1 MKDLLLG
8 VGLLSCPALIFG
20 LFGTSGMEV
29 FDASSDPRRSVG
41 AVNSGRIAF
50 ASECAQCHGR
60 LARGTRHGP
69 DLIAPAY
76 GPAIASDDRIRRAVR
91 NGVATADGRLAMAAV
106 PGVSERDLARM
117 IAFLREMQ
125 RVNGIR

>member
-50 ASECAQCHGR
+50 QGNR
-60 LARGTRHGP
+60 LKRRGIPARE
-69 DLIAPAY
+69 L
-76 GPAIASDDRIRRAVR
+76 
-91 NGVATADGRLAMAAV
+91 L
-106 PGVSERDLARM
+106 
-117 IAFLREMQ
+117 
-125 RVNGIR
+125 